1 MRRMIAYLCLMSL
14 AALLAGC
21 APEPGQDS
29 PQASEPQYQPADT
42 ASQAPNEGQPY
53 PRQASSSQESQAP
66 YQGQSD
72 PHQTPKSAQAPS
84 GSQGPWSR
92 PAGQKEGHPPPPPRF
107 HSTSRGSRR

>member
-1 MRRMIAYLCLMSL
+1 MRILRKCACVHQLALALRYCYVDQQTRPELRGDIMRRMIAYLCLMSL

-53 PRQASSSQESQAP
+53 PRQASSSQESQA
-66 YQGQSD
+66 
-72 PHQTPKSAQAPS
+72 
-84 GSQGPWSR
+84 
-92 PAGQKEGHPPPPPRF
+92 
-107 HSTSRGSRR
+107 